1 MSDIKISEFPTIV
14 GQVTGNEFVPLLQ
27 GGVNK
32 KAALSQLG
40 LPVEQTTVTPGPYGT
55 ASSVGSFVVNNY
67 GSLTSAANVSI
78 AIDTSQVIS
87 GVFDITRGGT
97 GNSAAPS
104 NGQMLIGNGSGYTL
118 ATLTAG
124 TNVTI
129 SNAAGGITINAAD
142 QFTGTV
148 TSVDVSGGTTGLSTT
163 GGPVTTS
170 GTITLSGILT
180 AAHGGTGTTALPT
193 NGQLLI
199 GNGTG
204 YTLANLTAGGTV
216 TITEGAGSINISA
229 ADQYTGTVTSVGFSG
244 GTTGLTISGTSPITT
259 SGTFTLEG
267 TLITSNGGTGLT
279 TYTAGDMVYYASGT
293 TLSKLAIGT
302 NSYVLTSNGTAPQWT
317 DPTTISFG
325 SASSATNLAGGS
337 ANDLVYQSAT
347 GTTAFLNTGS
357 GVLVASGGAPSWSQ
371 TPTLTSVSLTSGT
384 VSTAPT
390 SGTDLVNKTYVDTL
404 VSSGITYHSPVKYEV
419 PNTTGNLNAT
429 YNNGTA
435 GVGATLTNA
444 GTLGA
449 FTPDGIAAQVGD
461 RILIYNQTNQFENG
475 VYEVTTV
482 GDGSTAWVLTRTT
495 DTDSYGL
502 KDPNAL
508 GEGDAFFITSGNTGA
523 GETYVCNTT
532 GTITFGTTAI
542 TFTQVSSAQVY
553 SAGTGLTLTGT
564 QFSLTSPVTAVL
576 GGTGYTSYT
585 TGDLLYASSGTTL
598 GKLAGVAV
606 GNVLLSGGVAT
617 APSWGQVGL
626 TTHVTGIL
634 PIANGGTN
642 TSDSPLAGA
651 VAYGTGSAYA
661 FTTAGTAGQVLL
673 SNGSSA
679 PAFGGIDGGTF

>member
-1 MSDIKISEFPTIV
+1 MSDIKISEFPTVV
-14 GQVTGNEFVPLLQ
+14 GQITGNEFVPVLQ

-40 LPVEQTTVTPGPYGT
+40 LPVEQTTVTPGMYGT

-67 GSLTSAANVSI
+67 GNLTSAANVSI
-78 AIDTSQVIS
+78 AIDATQVTS

-97 GNSAAPS
+97 GNSAAPT
-104 NGQMLIGNGSGYTL
+104 NGQLLIGNGSGYTL

-124 TNVTI
+124 SNVTI
-129 SNAAGGITINAAD
+129 TNAAGGITIAAAD

-163 GGPVTTS
+163 GGPITTS

-204 YTLANLTAGGTV
+204 YTLANLTASGTV
-216 TITEGAGSINISA
+216 TITEGAGSINIAA

-244 GTTGLTISGTSPITT
+244 GTTGLTVSGTSPITT

-293 TLSKLAIGT
+293 ALSKLAIGT
-302 NSYVLTSNGTAPQWT
+302 SSYVLTSNGTAPQWT
-317 DPTTISFG
+317 DPTTIAFG
-325 SASSATNLAGGS
+325 SATTATNLAGGS

-384 VSTAPT
+384 VSTAPA
-390 SGTDLVNKTYVDTL
+390 SANDLVNKSYVDTIAAVGL
-404 VSSGITYHSPVKYEV
+404 HYHSPVKYEV
-419 PNTTGNLNAT
+419 PDTTGNLTAT

-449 FTPDGIAAQVGD
+449 FTPDGTVAQVGD

-475 VYEVTTV
+475 VYVVTTV
-482 GDGSTAWVLTRTT
+482 GDGSTPWVLTRSSDA
-495 DTDSYGL
+495 DTYASG
-502 KDPNAL
+502 PTGL
-508 GEGDAFFITSGNTGA
+508 GEGSAFFVTSGNTGA
-523 GETYVCNTT
+523 GETYEMNVP

-542 TFTQVSSAQVY
+542 TFVQISSAQVY
-553 SAGTGLTLTGT
+553 SAGAGLTLTGT
-564 QFSLTSPVTAVL
+564 QFSLTAPVTAVL

-673 SNGSSA
+673 SNGTSA
-679 PAFGGIDGGTF
+679 PAVGGIDGGTY